1 MLPRELGDLARYLN
15 VSSHGSVPI
24 SGFTIDSRKAV
35 AGDLFVALVADRDG
49 HDYIK
54 SAAKNGAAAA
64 LVSKPTDLIPSICVE
79 NTERALGD
87 LAHSIRATYQGD
99 VFALTGSQG
108 KTTTRGF
115 LASILRQM
123 TIRFGYHDI
132 LTTEGNLNNY
142 LGVPITM
149 ARLRPHHPFALFE
162 LGASAVGEIAYL
174 AAMVRPIISALLNAR
189 VAHLEGFGSIDGV
202 VQGKGEIIDYTDPD
216 GTVVL
221 NSDEP
226 AFDQWL
232 QRVGDRKVISIGR
245 NNADV
250 CWSPESSQRVAL
262 QFDSEQIHVCLPT
275 LGYHFME
282 NAAAAAAMA
291 LAAGA
296 TVDEIQ
302 LGLETAVIEPG
313 RMTPRLLGSCLLVDD
328 TYNASPHSTRAAIDW
343 LSKQR
348 GTKILALGGLSEL
361 GDAAYSEMIKVGAY
375 AKEKGIDRLIA
386 TGLADPIA
394 DGFGQDAIYV
404 KSHDEVSDY
413 LWSVISSADVILV
426 KGSRSAQMDR
436 VIDAL
441 MSKQGSH

>member
-1 MLPRELGDLARYLN
+1 MLPRELGDLARQLN
-15 VSSHGSVPI
+15 VSVKSSVPI

-54 SAAKNGAAAA
+54 NAARNGAAAA
-64 LVSKPTDLIPSICVE
+64 LVSKPTNLIPSICVE
-79 NTERALGD
+79 DTERALGD

-108 KTTTRGF
+108 KTSTRGF
-115 LASILRQM
+115 LVSILRQM
-123 TIRFGYHDI
+123 SIRFGYHDI
-132 LTTEGNLNNY
+132 LATEGNLNNH

-174 AAMVRPIISALLNAR
+174 TAMVRPIISALLNAR

-202 VQGKGEIIDYTDPD
+202 IQGKGEIIDHTDPG

-221 NSDEP
+221 NSDDP
-226 AFDQWL
+226 AFARWS
-232 QRVGDRKVISIGR
+232 QRAGDRKVISIGR
-245 NNADV
+245 YEADV
-250 CWSPESSQRVAL
+250 RWIPRSPQRVSL
-262 QFDSEQIHVCLPT
+262 QFDSRQITADLPT

-291 LAAGA
+291 FVAGA
-296 TVDEIQ
+296 TDDEIQ
-302 LGLETAVIEPG
+302 FGLETAVIEPG
-313 RMTPRLLGSCLLVDD
+313 RMTLRRLGHCLLVDD

-343 LSKQR
+343 LSTQR
-348 GTKILALGGLSEL
+348 GIKILVMGVLSEL
-361 GDAAYSEMIKVGAY
+361 GDSAQSEMKQLGTY

-386 TGLADPIA
+386 MGLADPIA
-394 DGFGQDAIYV
+394 DGFGQDAICV

-413 LWSVISSADVILV
+413 LWGAISNVDVVLV

-436 VIDAL
+436 VISAL
-441 MSKQGSH
+441 ILKQESH

>member
-1 MLPRELGDLARYLN
+1 MLPSDLGDLAQYLN

-24 SGFTIDSRKAV
+24 SGFAIDSRKAV

-49 HDYIK
+49 HDYIN
-54 SAAKNGAAAA
+54 SAAKNGAVAA

-108 KTTTRGF
+108 KTSTRGF

-123 TIRFGYHDI
+123 AVRFGYHDI
-132 LTTEGNLNNY
+132 LVTEGNLNNH
-142 LGVPITM
+142 LGVPLTM

-162 LGASAVGEIAYL
+162 LGASAIGEVANL

-189 VAHLEGFGSIDGV
+189 NAHLQGFGSIDGV
-202 VQGKGEIIDYTDPD
+202 IRGKGEIIDYTDPN

-226 AFDQWL
+226 TFDCWL
-232 QRVGDRKVISIGR
+232 ERAGNRKVISIGR
-245 NNADV
+245 KKANV
-250 CWSPESSQRVAL
+250 CWSPKSAQQVSL
-262 QFDSEQIHVCLPT
+262 QFDSGKITVCLPT

-282 NAAAAAAMA
+282 NAAAASAMA

-296 TVDEIQ
+296 TADEIH

-313 RMTPRLLGSCLLVDD
+313 RMTPRRLGNCLLIDD
-328 TYNASPHSTRAAIDW
+328 TYNANPDSTRAAIDW
-343 LSKQR
+343 LSKQ
-348 GTKILALGGLSEL
+348 GGMKILVVGGLSEL
-361 GDAAYSEMIKVGAY
+361 GDASYSEMKQLGAY

-394 DGFGQDAIYV
+394 DGFGQDAVYV
-404 KSHDEVSDY
+404 RSHDEVSDY
-413 LWSVISSADVILV
+413 LQGSISYADVILV

-441 MSKQGSH
+441 ILKQGRH

>member
-1 MLPRELGDLARYLN
+1 
-15 VSSHGSVPI
+15 
-24 SGFTIDSRKAV
+24 
-35 AGDLFVALVADRDG
+35 
-49 HDYIK
+49 
-54 SAAKNGAAAA
+54 
-64 LVSKPTDLIPSICVE
+64 
-79 NTERALGD
+79 
-87 LAHSIRATYQGD
+87 
-99 VFALTGSQG
+99 
-108 KTTTRGF
+108 
-115 LASILRQM
+115 
-123 TIRFGYHDI
+123 
-132 LTTEGNLNNY
+132 
-142 LGVPITM
+142 M

-189 VAHLEGFGSIDGV
+189 AAHLEGFGSIDGV
-202 VQGKGEIIDYTDPD
+202 IQGKGEIIDHTDPD

-221 NSDEP
+221 NRDEP
-226 AFDQWL
+226 AFEQWL
-232 QRVGDRKVISIGR
+232 QRAGDRKVISIGR

-250 CWSPESSQRVAL
+250 CWLPESSQRVSL
-262 QFDSEQIHVCLPT
+262 QFDSGQITVGLPT

-296 TVDEIQ
+296 TADEIQ

-343 LSKQR
+343 LSKQ
-348 GTKILALGGLSEL
+348 GGKKILAVGGLSEL
-361 GDAAYSEMIKVGAY
+361 GDAAYFEMTQLGAY

-386 TGLADPIA
+386 TGQADPIA

-413 LWSVISSADVILV
+413 LRNAISNADVILV

-441 MSKQGSH
+441 VLEQGGINGVAFISRLS